1 MTGQPNRLPLE
12 VRIRL
17 VLKGVGAGPPYAYTT
32 KVFLPIQQPLS
43 FGIPSNDAP
52 APERARDA
60 RRRRRERGVA
70 LIMVLGAIAVMVV
83 MLAEFQDDAGAE
95 FAAATAVR
103 DGVQAEYFA
112 RSAVN
117 LSRLLIAAEPTMRAA
132 IAPLFMLMK
141 RTPPQLPVWEYSDR
155 ILGAFNDKEASQDFA
170 GLGGPRSV
178 ARARTSASR
187 AGASRSSSSTR
198 TRRST

>member
-1 MTGQPNRLPLE
+1 M
-12 VRIRL
+12 
-17 VLKGVGAGPPYAYTT
+17 
-32 KVFLPIQQPLS
+32 KVFMPMQQPLS
-43 FGIPSNDAP
+43 FGIRD
-52 APERARDA
+52 ERRALRVRALPRVARGAASAQAA
-60 RRRRRERGVA
+60 RSAGVA

-95 FAAATAVR
+95 FAAATADR

-141 RTPPQLPVWEYSDR
+141 RTPPQLPVWEFADR

-170 GLGGPRSV
+170 GLGGLRLSLGKNLGLKGGSFEV
-178 ARARTSASR
+178 VIVDEDSKINVNM
-187 AGASRSSSSTR
+187 GASNEIAHIRLASSS
-198 TRRST
+198 